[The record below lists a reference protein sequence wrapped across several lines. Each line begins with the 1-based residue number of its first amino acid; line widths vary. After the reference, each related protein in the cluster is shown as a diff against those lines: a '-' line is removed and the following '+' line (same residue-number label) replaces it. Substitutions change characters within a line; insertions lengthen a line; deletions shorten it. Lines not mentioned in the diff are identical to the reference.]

1 MKTLTFRIPTKDLKK
16 KAKSVETDPDLTWP
30 IIKDII
36 PKKAG
41 QDASNLTL
49 DEQRALRTLKG
60 RSSGQLPIPVAKIE
74 PSPYEYYCTVNEDS
88 SHITQPRLSVTKLL
102 VLGWCELREFYG
114 VFSGLHTKR
123 TARLRT
129 GVNHHEKLEKKS
141 HPRLDAKKVDKEVKQ
156 ASETHT
162 KEELA
167 VLFSTKMAHQLA
179 SAWSERVVTR
189 LVEMAHTKQLR
200 EIQVHGFLNLETGVL
215 AADVE
220 AVADSVLVNGIVDIV
235 SLDTQNHTLEEPR
248 YESGEELPPKLKQKK
263 SEMEQKILDLS
274 IVIPEAKNILSKLA
288 EDHYLH
294 TCDVKTRVQNSIPQ
308 QASVLL
314 SARDQCMFYGRFFHL
329 LSRDELLCYESWLE
343 NGRRRLVDPD
353 APISVGFATE
363 LLLQQFNTLA
373 TDFLRLAN
381 GEPIGFEEFDKLEL
395 NSQSCDYSLTD
406 FVTEEK
412 FRELL
417 LELYGPET
425 PYQHLDLSP
434 LFNSWKKPLT
444 LRYFAARAAQAFNMF
459 KDFKPGS
466 VSVEYHNTKSNKLVK
481 RIHYPFSEK
490 SLENTI
496 NNSAEFWNG
505 TKLPEGT
512 DDLSKCHWCNFKNR
526 CPVKNGKEN
535 RMFGD
540 RLAKLLD

>member
-294 TCDVKTRVQNSIPQ
+294 TCDVKTRVQNSIP
-308 QASVLL
+308 SKP
-314 SARDQCMFYGRFFHL
+314 RFY
-329 LSRDELLCYESWLE
+329 C
-343 NGRRRLVDPD
+343 
-353 APISVGFATE
+353 
-363 LLLQQFNTLA
+363 LQETNACSMADSSTCF
-373 TDFLRLAN
+373 
-381 GEPIGFEEFDKLEL
+381 
-395 NSQSCDYSLTD
+395 
-406 FVTEEK
+406 
-412 FRELL
+412 
-417 LELYGPET
+417 PET
-425 PYQHLDLSP
+425 S
-434 LFNSWKKPLT
+434 SCVTRVGWRT
-444 LRYFAARAAQAFNMF
+444 
-459 KDFKPGS
+459 
-466 VSVEYHNTKSNKLVK
+466 
-481 RIHYPFSEK
+481 
-490 SLENTI
+490 
-496 NNSAEFWNG
+496 AE
-505 TKLPEGT
+505 E
-512 DDLSKCHWCNFKNR
+512 D
-526 CPVKNGKEN
+526 
-535 RMFGD
+535 
-540 RLAKLLD
+540 